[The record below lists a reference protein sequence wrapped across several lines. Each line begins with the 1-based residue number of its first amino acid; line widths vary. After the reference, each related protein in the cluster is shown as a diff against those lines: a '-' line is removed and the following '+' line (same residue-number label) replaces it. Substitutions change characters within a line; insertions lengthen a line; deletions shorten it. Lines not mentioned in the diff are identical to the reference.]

1 LFEPLPNDLI
11 DSPVPGEISFVSDA
25 AWEVDGVFEPTF
37 EVRTPTANYWI
48 VQPLGTMV
56 SLEDR
61 ADPSRQWIAFSSGF
75 RPLRGVP
82 AFPDRPDSAV
92 TTTID
97 EDSQTPTHLRLI
109 AESDDQAWKWIWDI
123 YVSHVTLTLERAP
136 VDTGFGYR
144 GVPAGDLGS
153 EDRLVFPDGSSQ
165 GARNSFT
172 GDLAGPFEWVYLAD
186 TQLGRSLFT
195 IQHTDDDLAER
206 YQVRDNDS
214 AHFLFGGG
222 KLQSLP
228 LRFSLGLI
236 DSSEHDAVTRRVEFV
251 HSAVAPR

>member
-1 LFEPLPNDLI
+1 
-11 DSPVPGEISFVSDA
+11 
-25 AWEVDGVFEPTF
+25 
-37 EVRTPTANYWI
+37 
-48 VQPLGTMV
+48 
-56 SLEDR
+56 
-61 ADPSRQWIAFSSGF
+61 
-75 RPLRGVP
+75 
-82 AFPDRPDSAV
+82 
-92 TTTID
+92 
-97 EDSQTPTHLRLI
+97 
-109 AESDDQAWKWIWDI
+109 
-123 YVSHVTLTLERAP
+123 